1 MAAVGLAQAE
11 FVWQSQHMYYSP
23 DEKGWI
29 ERKAREIRTAT
40 GWPLPIA
47 TSEAMA
53 EFWTSSGYASAII
66 NRRLEQNRRRTRSK
80 RAYSRYPK
88 NYRKCVASQSSS
100 LGGSNKMR

>member
-29 ERKAREIRTAT
+29 ERKAQQIARET

-53 EFWTSSGYASAII
+53 EF
-66 NRRLEQNRRRTRSK
+66 RRMQDR
-80 RAYSRYPK
+80 PK
-88 NYRKCVASQSSS
+88 ATVTPIGQGRLFAQA
-100 LGGSNKMR
+100 G